1 MYNAK
6 MVDALATVFRRFKPG
21 SRANTE
27 TLIFL
32 SIYELSTRSELITT
46 HKIKKHIKSAW
57 DRDLDNSQIRA
68 ITDDLCELDLIRIEK
83 DGSLRIYELKDIE
96 KLYNEVMQLNDGL
109 IELFSLIDEIVQLTE
124 TRYQPPPRVTEN
136 EILEAMLRTMM
147 LTKES
152 MLFRVG
158 NEFLSFLYKCEGV
171 ILNIEEMGREIR
183 IVIPEDAVDYPS
195 TLEEHIVRKRKYPGL
210 HLNIDDGESILQVRK
225 DGNDN
230 LGECYIHNLAEQ
242 IMSTS
247 FARAAAKG
255 GSVEII
261 TQELLQ

>member
-1 MYNAK
+1 MYTEK

-32 SIYELSTRSELITT
+32 AVFELSTRSELITT
-46 HKIKKHIKSAW
+46 HKIKKYIKSAW
-57 DRDLDNSQIRA
+57 DRELDNSQIRA
-68 ITDDLCELDLIRIEK
+68 ITDDLCKLDLIRIEK

-96 KLYNEVMQLNDGL
+96 KLYNEVMNLNDGIL
-109 IELFSLIDEIVQLTE
+109 ELFGLIDEIVQLTE

-136 EILEAMLRTMM
+136 EILEAMIRTMM

-152 MLFRVG
+152 MLLRVG
-158 NEFLSFLYKCEGV
+158 DEFLSFLYKCESV
-171 ILNIEEMGREIR
+171 ILNIEEMDREIR
-183 IVIPEDAVDYPS
+183 IVIPEGSIKYPS
-195 TLEEHIVRKRKYPGL
+195 ALESHIVRKKNYPGL
-210 HLNIDDGESILQVRK
+210 HLNIDDGESILQIRK
-225 DGNDN
+225 DGDDN

-242 IMSTS
+242 IMATS